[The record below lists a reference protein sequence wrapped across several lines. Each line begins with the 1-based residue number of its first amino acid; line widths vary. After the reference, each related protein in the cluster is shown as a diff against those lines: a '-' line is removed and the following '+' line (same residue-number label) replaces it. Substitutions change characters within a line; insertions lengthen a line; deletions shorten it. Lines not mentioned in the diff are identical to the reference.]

1 MQVCYLEP
9 QTDLSAGGA
18 RECPWQQR
26 PVALTPLASE
36 PPETDV
42 AKKRTVS
49 PFQIWER
56 KSSLVE
62 ISPFNPLQIQGLLQG
77 AGAGTRGSQ
86 QFSFLGGNQ
95 CHKAG
100 HVNSSRDLDSTCV
113 WF

>member
-56 KSSLVE
+56 KSSLVAYGMTAFIE
-62 ISPFNPLQIQGLLQG
+62 VHTQAGFTSGIRSWGGGSP
-77 AGAGTRGSQ
+77 
-86 QFSFLGGNQ
+86 
-95 CHKAG
+95 
-100 HVNSSRDLDSTCV
+100 
-113 WF
+113 